1 MNPIPLLPVP
11 MPPTTHAMSRRGIR
25 HYSPYNLRSRSPNQ
39 RLEDHLSLP
48 PRRPPT
54 VARADPPAYCHAQN
68 QAPQVN
74 IVSQTEF
81 NKPTYCLPS
90 STQTVVFLDHISR
103 VCPYFTSLL
112 TFTKIL
118 LQNMG
123 GLGDQLNHILE
134 MLD

>member
-1 MNPIPLLPVP
+1 M
-11 MPPTTHAMSRRGIR
+11 
-25 HYSPYNLRSRSPNQ
+25 
-39 RLEDHLSLP
+39 
-48 PRRPPT
+48 
-54 VARADPPAYCHAQN
+54 ARDNPPAHCCAQN

-81 NKPTYCLPS
+81 NKPAYCLPL
-90 STQTVVFLDHISR
+90 STQTVVFLDHVSW

-123 GLGDQLNHILE
+123 GLGDQLNRILE